1 MDYLLGSRIQNLT
14 NAWSFVEK
22 LKSFTASERTKV
34 APPPPVQPTSK
45 TKKKPSKKSKSPATT
60 AAAVASP
67 EDAQAV
73 YLKDKYSWNLALLE
87 CHRGLT
93 RALFQY
99 AIGLRLDD
107 LLPAD
112 ATVYGSP
119 SIRFAHRFQPF
130 GRLQYPAPL
139 SYDDFV
145 TNCDFSQYK
154 VLVYQSA
161 DECFKLARTR
171 VDQVLAMA
179 MPNREHVVPEL
190 KALVK
195 VCVTNAVY
203 LHQYTKQRHNL
214 QTTNVVLGGVDAL
227 SIQDKKTAAVIIKYD
242 VHPTYPTIQVK
253 DPVSA

>member
-93 RALFQY
+93 RALFQVC
-99 AIGLRLDD
+99 LRLDD